1 MKIQENVSLKPYN
14 TFGIDAKARFFVHV
28 TSEEELVW
36 VLEQKKYPEK
46 LILGGGS
53 NMLLTGDIDALV
65 IHIGMM
71 GKEVLEEDGKHTL
84 IRIMAGENWH
94 DLVLWTLER
103 NLGGLENL
111 SLIPGSV
118 GSAPIQNIGAYG
130 VELKDSFVNCEAVE
144 VATGEKHV
152 FSLEDCRFGYRE
164 SFFKQEGKGKFV
176 ITSVTLKLTSGE
188 HQLRTEYGTIADE
201 LKEAGVLHPSITD
214 ISNAVIRIRQRK
226 LPDPAVLG
234 NSGSFFKNPVV
245 DKGKLEEIQQKYEHV
260 PFYSMSEKEVKIP
273 AAWLIDTCGFKG
285 MRLGDAGV
293 HQHQALVLVNYGNAS
308 GGEIL
313 NLATKIQKEVRDTFG
328 ISIEPEVN
336 IL

>member
-1 MKIQENVSLKPYN
+1 MRIQENVSLKPYN

-28 TSEEELVW
+28 TTVEELVW
-36 VLEQKKYPEK
+36 VLEQENYPEK

-65 IHIGMM
+65 IHIGLM
-71 GKEVLEEDGKHTL
+71 GKEILEEGRTHTL
-84 IRIMAGENWH
+84 IRVMAGENWH

-130 VELKDSFVNCEAVE
+130 VELKDSFVSCEAVE
-144 VATGEKHV
+144 VATGRKRL

-176 ITSVTLKLTSGE
+176 ITSVTLRLTSGE

-201 LKEAGVLHPSITD
+201 LEGADVLHPTITD

-234 NSGSFFKNPVV
+234 NSGSFFKNPVI
-245 DKGKLEEIQQKYEHV
+245 DKGKLAEIQKKYEQV
-260 PFYSMSEKEVKIP
+260 PFYSISEKEVKIP

-285 MRLGDAGV
+285 MRVGDAGV
-293 HQHQALVLVNYGNAS
+293 HEHQALVLVNYGHAS
-308 GGEIL
+308 GKEIL
-313 NLATKIQKEVRDTFG
+313 DLAKKIQTEVRDTFG

>member
-1 MKIQENVSLKPYN
+1 MRIQENVSLKPYN

-28 TSEEELVW
+28 TTVEELVW
-36 VLEQKKYPEK
+36 VLEQENYPEK

-53 NMLLTGDIDALV
+53 NILLTGDIDALV
-65 IHIGMM
+65 IHIGLM
-71 GKEVLEEDGKHTL
+71 GKEILEEGRTHTL
-84 IRIMAGENWH
+84 IRVMAGENWH

-130 VELKDSFVNCEAVE
+130 VELKDSFVSCEAVE
-144 VATGEKHV
+144 VATGRKRL

-176 ITSVTLKLTSGE
+176 ITSVTLRLTSGE

-201 LKEAGVLHPSITD
+201 LEGADVLHPTITD

-226 LPDPAVLG
+226 LPDPAILG

-245 DKGKLEEIQQKYEHV
+245 DKGKLAEIQKKYEQV
-260 PFYSMSEKEVKIP
+260 PFYSISEKEVKIP

-285 MRLGDAGV
+285 MRVGDAGV
-293 HQHQALVLVNYGNAS
+293 HEHQALVLVNYGHAS
-308 GGEIL
+308 GKEIL
-313 NLATKIQKEVRDTFG
+313 DLAKKIQTEVRDTFG

>member
-1 MKIQENVSLKPYN
+1 MRIQENVSLKPYN

-28 TSEEELVW
+28 TTVEELVW
-36 VLEQKKYPEK
+36 VLEQENYPEK

-65 IHIGMM
+65 IHIGLM
-71 GKEVLEEDGKHTL
+71 GKEILEEGRTHTL

-130 VELKDSFVNCEAVE
+130 VELKDSFVSCEAVE
-144 VATGEKHV
+144 VATGRKRL

-176 ITSVTLKLTSGE
+176 ITSVTLRLTSGE

-201 LKEAGVLHPSITD
+201 LEGADVLHPTITD

-234 NSGSFFKNPVV
+234 NSGSFFKNPVI
-245 DKGKLEEIQQKYEHV
+245 DKGKLAEIQKKYEQV
-260 PFYSMSEKEVKIP
+260 PFYSISEKEVKIP

-285 MRLGDAGV
+285 MRVGDAGV
-293 HQHQALVLVNYGNAS
+293 HEHQALVLVNYGHAS
-308 GGEIL
+308 GKEIL
-313 NLATKIQKEVRDTFG
+313 DLAKKIQTEVRDTFG

>member
-1 MKIQENVSLKPYN
+1 MRIQENVSLKPYN

-28 TSEEELVW
+28 TTVEELVW
-36 VLEQKKYPEK
+36 VLEQENYPEK

-65 IHIGMM
+65 IHIGLM
-71 GKEVLEEDGKHTL
+71 GKEILEEGRTHTL
-84 IRIMAGENWH
+84 IRVMAGENWH

-130 VELKDSFVNCEAVE
+130 VELKDSFVSCEAVE
-144 VATGEKHV
+144 VATGRKRL

-176 ITSVTLKLTSGE
+176 ITSVTLRLTSGE

-201 LKEAGVLHPSITD
+201 LEGADVLHPTITD

-226 LPDPAVLG
+226 LPDPAILG

-245 DKGKLEEIQQKYEHV
+245 DMGKLAEIQKKYEQV
-260 PFYSMSEKEVKIP
+260 PFYSISEKEVKIP

-285 MRLGDAGV
+285 MRVGDAGV
-293 HQHQALVLVNYGNAS
+293 HEHQALVLVNYGHAS
-308 GGEIL
+308 GKEIL
-313 NLATKIQKEVRDTFG
+313 DLAKKIQTEVRDTFG

>member
-1 MKIQENVSLKPYN
+1 MRIQENVSLKPYN

-28 TSEEELVW
+28 TTVEELVW
-36 VLEQKKYPEK
+36 VLEQENYPEK

-65 IHIGMM
+65 IHIGLM
-71 GKEVLEEDGKHTL
+71 GKEILEEGRTHTL

-130 VELKDSFVNCEAVE
+130 VELKDSFVSCEAVE
-144 VATGEKHV
+144 VATGRKRL

-176 ITSVTLKLTSGE
+176 ITSVTLRLTSGE

-201 LKEAGVLHPSITD
+201 LEGADVLHPTITD

-226 LPDPAVLG
+226 LPDPAILG

-245 DKGKLEEIQQKYEHV
+245 DKGKLAEIQKKYEQV
-260 PFYSMSEKEVKIP
+260 PFYSISEKEVKIP

-285 MRLGDAGV
+285 MRVGDAGV
-293 HQHQALVLVNYGNAS
+293 HEHQALVLVNYGHAS
-308 GGEIL
+308 GKEIL
-313 NLATKIQKEVRDTFG
+313 DLAKKIQTEVRDTFG

>member
-1 MKIQENVSLKPYN
+1 MRIQENVSLKPYN

-28 TSEEELVW
+28 TTVEELVW
-36 VLEQKKYPEK
+36 VLEQENYPEK

-65 IHIGMM
+65 IHIGLM
-71 GKEVLEEDGKHTL
+71 GKEILEEGRTHTL
-84 IRIMAGENWH
+84 IRVMAGENLH

-130 VELKDSFVNCEAVE
+130 VELKDCFVSCEAVE
-144 VATGEKHV
+144 VATGRKRL

-176 ITSVTLKLTSGE
+176 ITSVTLRLTSGE

-201 LKEAGVLHPSITD
+201 LEGADVLHPTITD

-226 LPDPAVLG
+226 LPDPAILG

-245 DKGKLEEIQQKYEHV
+245 DKGKLAEIQKKYEQV
-260 PFYSMSEKEVKIP
+260 PFYSISEKEVKIP

-285 MRLGDAGV
+285 MRVGDAGV
-293 HQHQALVLVNYGNAS
+293 HEHQALVLVNYGHAS
-308 GGEIL
+308 GKEIL
-313 NLATKIQKEVRDTFG
+313 DLAKKIQTEVRDTFG

>member
-1 MKIQENVSLKPYN
+1 MRIQENVSLKPYN

-28 TSEEELVW
+28 TTVEELVW
-36 VLEQKKYPEK
+36 VLEQENYPEK

-65 IHIGMM
+65 IHIGLM
-71 GKEVLEEDGKHTL
+71 GKEILEEGRTHTL
-84 IRIMAGENWH
+84 IRVMAGENWH

-130 VELKDSFVNCEAVE
+130 VELKDSFVSCEAVE
-144 VATGEKHV
+144 VATGRKRL

-176 ITSVTLKLTSGE
+176 ITSVTLRLTSGE
-188 HQLRTEYGTIADE
+188 HHLRTEYGTIADE
-201 LKEAGVLHPSITD
+201 LEGADVLHPTITD

-226 LPDPAVLG
+226 LPDPAILG

-245 DKGKLEEIQQKYEHV
+245 DKGKLAEIQKKYEQV
-260 PFYSMSEKEVKIP
+260 PFYSISEKEVKIP

-285 MRLGDAGV
+285 MRVGDAGV
-293 HQHQALVLVNYGNAS
+293 HEHQALVLVNYGHAS
-308 GGEIL
+308 GKEIL
-313 NLATKIQKEVRDTFG
+313 DLAKKIQTEVRDTFG

>member
-1 MKIQENVSLKPYN
+1 MRIQENVSLKPYN

-28 TSEEELVW
+28 TTVEELVW
-36 VLEQKKYPEK
+36 VLEQENYPEK

-65 IHIGMM
+65 IHIGLM
-71 GKEVLEEDGKHTL
+71 GKEILEEGRTHTL
-84 IRIMAGENWH
+84 IRVMAGENWH

-130 VELKDSFVNCEAVE
+130 VELKDSFVSCEAVE
-144 VATGEKHV
+144 VATGRKRL

-176 ITSVTLKLTSGE
+176 ITSVTLRLTSGE

-201 LKEAGVLHPSITD
+201 LEGADVLHPTITD

-226 LPDPAVLG
+226 LPDPAILG
-234 NSGSFFKNPVV
+234 NSGSFFKNPVI
-245 DKGKLEEIQQKYEHV
+245 DKGKLAEIQKKYEQV
-260 PFYSMSEKEVKIP
+260 PFYSISEKEVKIP

-285 MRLGDAGV
+285 MRVGDAGV
-293 HQHQALVLVNYGNAS
+293 HEHQALVLVNYGHAS
-308 GGEIL
+308 GKEIL
-313 NLATKIQKEVRDTFG
+313 DLAKKIQTEVRDTFG